1 MHARVSILRP
11 KGGQKDQVLRI
22 CEDVLA
28 PSTER
33 QKGFCGLLVMSDVE
47 ADRVLGITLWDT
59 KADMLAGERGEY
71 LQEQIS
77 NLILFLAEPPVME
90 HLLADVMF

>member
-11 KGGQKDQVLRI
+11 KGGQKEQVLRI

-28 PSTER
+28 PAAER

-59 KADMLAGERGEY
+59 EADLLAGEH

-77 NLILFLAEPPVME
+77 NLILFLAEPPVIE
-90 HLLADVMF
+90 HLLVDVMS

>member
-1 MHARVSILRP
+1 MHAQVSILRP
-11 KGGQKDQVLRI
+11 KGDQKEQVLRI

-28 PSTER
+28 PAAER

-47 ADRVLGITLWDT
+47 ADKILGITLWDT
-59 KADMLAGERGEY
+59 EADMLAGEHGEY

-77 NLILFLAEPPVME
+77 KLILFLAEPPVIE
-90 HLLADVMF
+90 HHVVDVMS

>member
-11 KGGQKDQVLRI
+11 KGGQKEQVLRI
-22 CEDVLA
+22 CEEVLA
-28 PSTER
+28 PSSEI

-59 KADMLAGERGEY
+59 EADMLTGEHGEY

-90 HLLADVMF
+90 QLVVDVMS

>member
-1 MHARVSILRP
+1 MHARISILRP
-11 KGGQKDQVLRI
+11 KGGRKKEVLRI

-28 PSTER
+28 PAAER

-47 ADRVLGITLWDT
+47 ADKILGITLWDT
-59 KADMLAGERGEY
+59 EADMLASEHGEY

-77 NLILFLAEPPVME
+77 KLILFLAEPPVIE
-90 HLLADVMF
+90 HHVVDVMS

>member
-11 KGGQKDQVLRI
+11 KGGQKEQVLRI
-22 CEDVLA
+22 CGDLLA
-28 PSTER
+28 PATER

-59 KADMLAGERGEY
+59 EADMLAGEHVEY
-71 LQEQIS
+71 FQEQIS
-77 NLILFLAEPPVME
+77 NLILFLAEPPEIE
-90 HLLADVMF
+90 HHLVDVMS